1 MSTESL
7 VQIAL
12 IALISY
18 VVGSFP
24 TGYLIARS
32 RGIDIFAYGSGN
44 MGATN
49 IARVMGGGW
58 RGILWALLVW
68 FLDSSKGILSIV
80 IALQILPT
88 HPAPATVVAAL
99 FSIIGH
105 NWSVIVAIITGK
117 IRGGKGAATAFGTLI
132 MIVPL
137 QVIAGMLLIGGL
149 IIALTRYVSLAVLL
163 MFALATV
170 WMYVLFTQQ
179 LVPSEFMAYSLV
191 MAALLV
197 IRFRTNIRR
206 LLEGTERRLG
216 EPA

>member
-80 IALQILPT
+80 IALQILPA

>member
-12 IALISY
+12 IAFISY

-80 IALQILPT
+80 IALQILPE

>member
-1 MSTESL
+1 MPVESL
-7 VQIAL
+7 ILLAV

-18 VVGSFP
+18 VIGSFP

-32 RGIDIFAYGSGN
+32 RGIDIFAHGSGN

-58 RGILWALLVW
+58 RGILWAVLVW
-68 FLDSSKGILSIV
+68 FLDSAKGV
-80 IALQILPT
+80 IAILISLRILPEN
-88 HPAPATVVAAL
+88 PAGATVIAAL
-99 FSIIGH
+99 FAIIGH
-105 NWSVIVAIITGK
+105 NWSLFIAIITGK
-117 IRGGKGAATAFGTLI
+117 IRGGKGAATAFGTLL
-132 MIVPL
+132 MIVPV
-137 QVIAGMLLIGGL
+137 QVIAVMLVIGGV
-149 IIALTRYVSLAVLL
+149 IIALTRYVSLAVLI

-170 WMYVLFTQQ
+170 WMIVLFSQH
-179 LVPSEFMAYSLV
+179 LIPSEFMAYSLV

-197 IRFRTNIRR
+197 IRFRTNIKR

>member
-80 IALQILPT
+80 IALQILPS